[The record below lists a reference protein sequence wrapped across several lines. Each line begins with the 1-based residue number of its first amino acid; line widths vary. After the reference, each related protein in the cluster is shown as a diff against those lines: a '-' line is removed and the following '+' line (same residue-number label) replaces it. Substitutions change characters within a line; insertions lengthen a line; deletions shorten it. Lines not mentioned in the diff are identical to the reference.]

1 VANKR
6 SYADRN
12 RPLET
17 VISENLDKLHSH
29 ITDIMDASFEYK
41 YLTRIEKR
49 FVLCCQ
55 QITLLDEKM
64 DALQIRYMR
73 ANRRNVR
80 CSRYSLRLQF
90 PTMEGMRNI
99 FYEYA
104 KRKGLEIAE
113 TRRELFHEDVEVHDY
128 VEIPD
133 WEDM

>member
-1 VANKR
+1 MANKR

-17 VISENLDKLHSH
+17 VISENLEKSHSH
-29 ITDIMDASFEYK
+29 TDLMDASFEYK

-55 QITLLDEKM
+55 QITLLDEKL

-73 ANRRNVR
+73 ANQRNDR
-80 CSRYSLRLQF
+80 CSRYSLRLQIA
-90 PTMEGMRNI
+90 TMEGMRNI